1 METIV
6 QKLVKA
12 NVFEKIDRAIPYVA
26 LLAAAYYVG
35 CWLYAVILP

>member
-6 QKLVKA
+6 RKLVET

-26 LLAAAYYVG
+26 LLAAAYFVG
-35 CWLYAVILP
+35 CWLYAVLLP